1 MKHERLDQAL
11 QRLQAGSPLLVT
23 RLRYAGDVI
32 LSLPLVHALRAGFP
46 RAPLHYLAE
55 PGPLS
60 LLHGHPDIDRA
71 WEAPRGA
78 VPMLHLLRRL
88 RAQRFAAAIDLF
100 SNPRSAQ
107 LVRWSGALL
116 RIGEARRG
124 RRHLYHV
131 QRHLVP
137 GRTAMAQHLAA
148 CEVFGLHPGLP
159 APPRLYLGADELQ
172 RGREHVTALRPG
184 ESFVLLN
191 LGASHPGK
199 EWPNDGAVELVTRLR
214 RRGIGI
220 LLATPPERAAPG
232 DAVMARCGSDR
243 GVVRLPP
250 MDLRAFVAVIAAAPA
265 VVSVDGAVVH
275 AAVALQRPT
284 VALFGPTDAAIWFP
298 YTSFGPY
305 RVVSAPA
312 HPAYHTLSQ
321 CQQERC
327 MRAVTPERVEQAL
340 LDVLAPVGEAR

>member
-1 MKHERLDQAL
+1 MKRERLDQAL

-32 LSLPLVHALRAGFP
+32 LSLPLVHALRAAFP
-46 RAPLHYLAE
+46 HAPLHYLAE

-60 LLHGHPDIDRA
+60 LLRGHPEIDRI
-71 WEAPRGA
+71 WEAPRHA
-78 VPMLHLLRRL
+78 QATLHLLRRL
-88 RAQRFAAAIDLF
+88 RAQRFAVAIDLF

-107 LVRWSGALL
+107 LVRFAGALL

-131 QRHLVP
+131 QRQLVP
-137 GRTAMAQHLAA
+137 GRTAMAQHVAA
-148 CEVFGLHPGLP
+148 CEALGLHPGPP
-159 APPRLYLGADELQ
+159 APPRLYLAPAELQ
-172 RGREHVTALRPG
+172 RGKEQVAALRPG

-191 LGASHPGK
+191 LGASHPAK
-199 EWPNDGAVELVTRLR
+199 EWPDDCAVELVTRLR
-214 RRGIGI
+214 RRGIGV
-220 LLATPPERAAPG
+220 LLATPPDRAAPG
-232 DAVMARCGSDR
+232 DALMTRCHTDG
-243 GVVRLPP
+243 GVVRLPA
-250 MDLRAFVAVIAAAPA
+250 MDLRAFVAVMAAVPA
-265 VVSVDGAVVH
+265 VISVDGAVVH

-305 RVVSAPA
+305 RVVGAPA
-312 HPAYHTLSQ
+312 HPAHHTLSQ

-327 MRAVTPERVEQAL
+327 MRTVRPEHVERAL
-340 LDVLAPVGEAR
+340 LDVLAPVGETR